1 MFQLHQIIYGSFLL
15 DDQCIFINALIHS
28 IVSHN
33 LCPIQTT
40 AFRRESNLDVHL
52 QGTGIVAGMRTR
64 VNGCR
69 QIRHTKS
76 FQTLGRKSRRS
87 HSQVKYFRYGSPDRA
102 FIFHPVAKCHVVG
115 YDTCLTIGRSGQE
128 VQPRLTG
135 NRMRIFNG
143 ITYGIH
149 RLIGSLQ
156 VFIYINTLHFS

>member
-87 HSQVKYFRYGSPDRA
+87 HSQVKYFRYGSPDRT
-102 FIFHPVAKCHVVG
+102 FIFPGCQMSCYRLRYVPDDWPAPPSNS
-115 YDTCLTIGRSGQE
+115 TTASRSADG
-128 VQPRLTG
+128 
-135 NRMRIFNG
+135 G
-143 ITYGIH
+143 I
-149 RLIGSLQ
+149 R
-156 VFIYINTLHFS
+156 